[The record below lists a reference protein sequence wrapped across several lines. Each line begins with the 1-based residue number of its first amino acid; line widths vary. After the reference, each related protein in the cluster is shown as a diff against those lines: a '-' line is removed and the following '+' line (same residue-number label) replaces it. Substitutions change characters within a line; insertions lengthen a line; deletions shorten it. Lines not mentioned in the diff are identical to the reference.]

1 MRLSNEGRVW
11 VFAIAASTFIHG
23 AVFVFVPAAHL
34 TAPEPVM
41 DVRIVTEERKHTEMS
56 LVNDNSSHASRAK
69 PEVPVERVAQSKKD
83 HSKKTAPAPVAAL
96 NTPPAAS
103 NSSFKKTENGP
114 GNGGPF
120 PAADIAAGND
130 GGQGGQGG
138 GALDQGHETDHLR
151 QGDASGGGALVEAES
166 LRITKRV
173 VPEYPVFSRKRREEG
188 TVSVIMTIVRGSV
201 EKAEIERSSGY
212 ERLDASALRAARQWR
227 FDTGDTTVL
236 RARVSFSFK
245 LSGN

>member
-11 VFAIAASTFIHG
+11 VFAIAVSAVIHG
-23 AVFVFVPAAHL
+23 ACFALMPAVRL

-41 DVRIVTEERKHTEMS
+41 DVRLVMAERKPRVS
-56 LVNDNSSHASRAK
+56 LHVKDSASQSSPVRPEAAS
-69 PEVPVERVAQSKKD
+69 ERVKPQKKD
-83 HSKKTAPAPVAAL
+83 NVKKNLPEPVAAL
-96 NTPPAAS
+96 KTSHAAS
-103 NSSFKKTENGP
+103 DSSLNKHADAPGDGSLTSPADAGA
-114 GNGGPF
+114 GNG
-120 PAADIAAGND
+120 AA
-130 GGQGGQGG
+130 QGYE
-138 GALDQGHETDHLR
+138 ETQSH
-151 QGDASGGGALVEAES
+151 QGDGPGGGALVEAES

-188 TVSVIMTIVRGSV
+188 TVSVVMTIVRGSV

-227 FDTGDTTVL
+227 FDTGDVAVL